1 MNVVLL
7 QLFQRTMKWIKETK
21 KQTGIEESWNVI
33 AHFIGAIIG
42 VVGLVALIIKAKN
55 NPNPVALLSAVIFG
69 LSFIILYTSSTLYH
83 LQKDPVKKKKL
94 RVFDHASI
102 FLLIAGSYTPIT
114 LLVLDNTKGW
124 IYFGIEWGIALVG
137 ITLKIFYTGKWEKL
151 SLILYL
157 IMGWLIVFDLPE
169 LLDKIPPGGFQFII
183 YGGIAYT
190 LGAVFYAFNKVY
202 YSHVIWHF
210 FVLAGSLFH
219 FWFVYEYAL

>member
-1 MNVVLL
+1 MNVVLKRL
-7 QLFQRTMKWIKETK
+7 LLRRMKWIKESK
-21 KQTGIEESWNVI
+21 KQTGKEEYWNVTTHL
-33 AHFIGAIIG
+33 AGAIIG
-42 VVGLVALIIKAKN
+42 VIGLVAMIIKAKS
-55 NPNPVALLSAVIFG
+55 NPNPIALLSSVIFG
-69 LSFIILYTSSTLYH
+69 SSFIVLYISSTLYH

-137 ITLKIFYTGKWEKL
+137 IILKIFYTGRWEKL

-169 LLDKIPPGGFQFII
+169 LLEKIPPGGFQFII
-183 YGGIAYT
+183 YGGLAYT
-190 LGAVFYAFNKVY
+190 LGAVFYAFNKVK

-219 FWFVYEYAL
+219 FWFVYEYAI